1 MVGDGKALE
10 AFHALRSCVIYLNV
24 ASQDIQSLSANV
36 YLTCLKGVELCVV
49 RGQRIASMAIKLA

>member
-1 MVGDGKALE
+1 ME

-49 RGQRIASMAIKLA
+49 RGQRIASMAIKPA